1 MGFFDRLFAPRQKP
15 APLAMARLG
24 RFSDSYKTGANY
36 AAWDRSLK
44 LFEQGSI
51 LDSYQAFFSYLRD
64 EEQDNVHF
72 ALANG
77 RLDFEIF
84 QGSRVIRGSADH
96 EKLRAEAQIARCEAL
111 NVVFMRR
118 LAEKNFS
125 LRYSRFALD
134 PRQHISIVFD
144 TFTLDGSPYK
154 LYFALKEAATNADK
168 LDDLLLD
175 EFKVLRRADDEHL
188 HHLPET
194 QKEARYQF
202 VQEKIRQALQLLNEG
217 PLHREQY
224 PSGYAYVLLSLIYQ
238 LDYLIQPEGHT
249 MEALERMH
257 RLYFGNDGKTTIEK
271 NQALARGFDKLAA
284 RPKADFFKEMYR
296 ASFTFGITSP
306 VQHDQIIRFIESELG
321 NMDWYLD
328 NGHPEIAMAVPGY
341 IVGFSLFNYAP
352 PKPVRDLLQLYYAIC
367 EPDYFKAIGWE
378 NAFSQNQRLDRK
390 LILRAV
396 TQIEKEN
403 KDKYPLLQI
412 PIELLIFD
420 SLPAFVR
427 SYLWMIRMIEPTSIQ
442 GPLFHLD
449 SHSSP

>member
-1 MGFFDRLFAPRQKP
+1 
-15 APLAMARLG
+15 MARLG
-24 RFSDSYKTGANY
+24 RFSDSYKKGANY

-44 LFEQGSI
+44 LFEQGSV

-64 EEQDNVHF
+64 EEQDNVRF
-72 ALANG
+72 TLANG

-111 NVVFMRR
+111 NVGFMRR

-134 PRQHISIVFD
+134 PQQHIAIVFD
-144 TFTLDGSPYK
+144 TFTIDGSPYK

-175 EFKVLRRADDEHL
+175 EFKVLSRPEDEHL
-188 HHLPET
+188 QHLPEA
-194 QKEARYQF
+194 QKEAKYQF
-202 VQEKIRQALQLLNEG
+202 IKEKIRHTLQLLHDG
-217 PLHREQY
+217 PLHRDQY

-238 LDYLIQPEGHT
+238 LDYLIQPEGHM
-249 MEALERMH
+249 METLERMH
-257 RLYFGNDGKTTIEK
+257 RLYFTNDGKTTIEK

-284 RPKADFFKEMYR
+284 RPKSDFFKEMYR
-296 ASFTFGITSP
+296 ATFTFGITSP
-306 VQHDQIIRFIESELG
+306 VQHDQIIRFIETELG

-328 NGHPEIAMAVPGY
+328 NGHLEIALAVPGY

-378 NAFSQNQRLDRK
+378 NAFFQSQRLNRK
-390 LILRAV
+390 LILQAV
-396 TQIEKEN
+396 AQIEKEN
-403 KDKYPLLQI
+403 KDKYPLLQV
-412 PIELLIFD
+412 PVALLVFD
-420 SLPAFVR
+420 SLPAFLR
-427 SYLWMIRMIEPTSIQ
+427 SYLWMIRSIDPASIQ
-442 GPLFHLD
+442 GPLFNLD
-449 SHSSP
+449 SRNSP